1 MEPWKN
7 YAPDDSAKQRYYQ
20 LNVDLLYEQLI
31 SACNID
37 RLTVNT
43 LQEHLYNCITSKVS
57 VDSRDISAETE
68 DISIQCVTV
77 HKAKGLEYGHV
88 ILPFCSFPIDYIKRS
103 QLHISTE
110 RIENQ
115 TKIGYSLTIGDEAKP
130 IRNDYYDEQ
139 IEKAEKSREETRIL
153 YVAMTR
159 AIRSFSWID
168 LQGKK
173 SLSWQSLIDAE
184 E

>member
-1 MEPWKN
+1 M
-7 YAPDDSAKQRYYQ
+7 
-20 LNVDLLYEQLI
+20 
-31 SACNID
+31 
-37 RLTVNT
+37 
-43 LQEHLYNCITSKVS
+43 
-57 VDSRDISAETE
+57 DSRDLTAETE
-68 DISIQCVTV
+68 DIPIQCVTV

-110 RIENQ
+110 KADGRL
-115 TKIGYSLTIGDEAKP
+115 KIGYSLTAGDEA
-130 IRNDYYDEQ
+130 RV
-139 IEKAEKSREETRIL
+139 L

-168 LQGKK
+168 LQGRRG
-173 SLSWQSLIDAE
+173 LSWQSLINGE